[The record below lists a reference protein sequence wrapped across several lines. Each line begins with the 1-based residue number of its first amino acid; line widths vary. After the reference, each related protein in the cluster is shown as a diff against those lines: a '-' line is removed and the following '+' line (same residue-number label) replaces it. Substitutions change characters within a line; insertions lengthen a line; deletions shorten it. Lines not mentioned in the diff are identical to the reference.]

1 MVDSF
6 GNWYPDYPGQQPH
19 QDPAYIRIFNQRQ
32 NSPQSQPQPQQQP
45 QQQMMTPPTIR
56 AEIVQVDSMAAIDR
70 FPMAA
75 GTSQMFMT
83 KDEQNIVVRS
93 MYANGQHSDDIYD
106 KRPPEPP
113 APTLNPAD
121 YVRKDE
127 LSALIAA
134 VIQSQTAQKRPTKK
148 EETNGAV

>member
-1 MVDSF
+1 MIDQF
-6 GNWYPDYPGQQPH
+6 GRWYPDYPGQQTW
-19 QDPAYIRIFNQRQ
+19 QDPAYMRAYSQNQPAQGQQ
-32 NSPQSQPQPQQQP
+32 NQQGL
-45 QQQMMTPPTIR
+45 TPPTIR
-56 AEIVQVDSMAAIDR
+56 AEIVQVDSMDAIDR

-83 KDEQNIVVRS
+83 KDEANIVVRS

-106 KRPPEPP
+106 KRPPAPP

-127 LSALIAA
+127 LEALIADA
-134 VIQSQTAQKRPTKK
+134 LQAQTAPRKAATKK
-148 EETNGAV
+148 EEAA

>member
-1 MVDSF
+1 MIDQF
-6 GNWYPDYPGQQPH
+6 GRWYPDYPGQQTW
-19 QDPAYIRIFNQRQ
+19 QDPAYMRAYGQNQPAQ
-32 NSPQSQPQPQQQP
+32 QAQQSQQSL
-45 QQQMMTPPTIR
+45 TPPTIR
-56 AEIVQVDSMAAIDR
+56 AEIVQVDTLDAIDR

-93 MYANGQHSDDIYD
+93 MYANGQHNDDVYD
-106 KRPPEPP
+106 KRPPAPP

-127 LSALIAA
+127 LQALIADA
-134 VIQSQTAQKRPTKK
+134 LQAHTAPHKAATKK
-148 EETNGAV
+148 EEAA

>member
-1 MVDSF
+1 MIDRM
-6 GNWYPDYPGQQPH
+6 GNWYPDWPGQQPY
-19 QDPAYIRIFNQRQ
+19 QDPAYMRTYNHQGQ
-32 NSPQSQPQPQQQP
+32 QSAQQSQQSL
-45 QQQMMTPPTIR
+45 TPPTIR
-56 AEIVQVDSMAAIDR
+56 AEIVQVDTLDAIDR

-93 MYANGQHSDDIYD
+93 MYANGQHNDDVYD
-106 KRPPEPP
+106 KRPPAPP

-127 LSALIAA
+127 LQALIADA
-134 VIQSQTAQKRPTKK
+134 LQANTAPHKAATKK
-148 EETNGAV
+148 EEAA